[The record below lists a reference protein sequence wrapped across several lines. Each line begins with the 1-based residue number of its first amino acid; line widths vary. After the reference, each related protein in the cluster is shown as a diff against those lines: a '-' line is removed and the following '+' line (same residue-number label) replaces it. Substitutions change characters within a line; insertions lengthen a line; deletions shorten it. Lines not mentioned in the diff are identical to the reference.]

1 MNFIDLAFVP
11 RSIVVTP
18 CLLNAVR
25 QNLNVLNF
33 AEQRTNR
40 TRVRRNAQGLNWLSC
55 TPSLSVGGVS
65 GDSRTVSKKETRD
78 IDRGHVLG
86 NPGKAQPVGPNLG
99 RLFNPL
105 R

>member
-40 TRVRRNAQGLNWLSC
+40 TRVRRNESLIHILLPGL
-55 TPSLSVGGVS
+55 
-65 GDSRTVSKKETRD
+65 
-78 IDRGHVLG
+78 
-86 NPGKAQPVGPNLG
+86 
-99 RLFNPL
+99 
-105 R
+105 